1 MVLDG
6 LNITYELP
14 VVTRLLT
21 TDPDGN
27 RVHLTE
33 VAEANERCSGPG
45 LEDRPTEVAAL
56 PWRRRSRCWIGRC
69 ARSSA

>member
-14 VVTRLLT
+14 MVRRLLT

-27 RVHLTE
+27 RVHLAE
-33 VAEANERCSGPG
+33 VAERK
-45 LEDRPTEVAAL
+45 
-56 PWRRRSRCWIGRC
+56 
-69 ARSSA
+69 